1 MFERDAQRQRRRGRS
16 ERVRDEM
23 VALHS
28 QPNVDVAPGRYQPE
42 RRDQILGDGDR
53 FSPHLASGAEGDHRG
68 FRAIGHRCD
77 GGVVGVQHG
86 DALDGE
92 RFHEFAL
99 AEGDGLHT
107 AELAGVRLSDGRD
120 DADRRPSRPAEGGDV
135 PDTAGTHFE
144 HDRSTV
150 VGSAEQ
156 GQGNPDLVVERA
168 KVRVRDPV
176 TTKDSCEKIFRRRLT
191 DRSGDPDD
199 GSVTETISGGGAERS
214 ESVVGGRHLDHDGIG
229 GLDRLRGEGRHRT
242 GPDCGRYKVM
252 TIAFSDKRN
261 KEPRTGG
268 RVDLA
273 RVLGDAIDDDIAAD
287 EAAADSRCDLGGGPT
302 HDGSVARLR
311 STL

>member
-1 MFERDAQRQRRRGRS
+1 
-16 ERVRDEM
+16 M
-23 VALHS
+23 VALYP
-28 QPNVDVAPGRYQPE
+28 QPDVDGAPGRYQPE

-77 GGVVGVQHG
+77 VGVVGVQHG

-92 RFHEFAL
+92 RLHEFAL

-120 DADRRPSRPAEGGDV
+120 DADRRPSSPAEGGDV

-156 GQGNPDLVVERA
+156 GQGHPDLVVERA
-168 KVRVRDPV
+168 KVGVRGPV
-176 TTKDSCEKIFRRRLT
+176 TTKNGREKIFRRRLA

-199 GSVTETISGGGAERS
+199 GSVHETIAGGGAERS
-214 ESVVGGRHLDHDGIG
+214 ESIVGGGHLDHDGVAGI
-229 GLDRLRGEGRHRT
+229 DRLSGEGRHRT
-242 GPDCGRYKVM
+242 SSDCSRYEVM
-252 TIAFSDKRN
+252 TIAFGDKRN
-261 KEPRTGG
+261 KAPRTGG
-268 RVDLA
+268 WVDLA
-273 RVLGDAIDDDIAAD
+273 GVLGDAIDGNIASD